1 MHHSEAKDPELVLR
15 AEIMMIVATM
25 HSRLTTE
32 TLLDHLIVPVMLFSF
47 AGCRVR
53 ILIAIHDGQN
63 LGIAMSGFMEYSEG
77 SQDLWDML
85 TRYLGCGINNRL
97 STEKLLSAYLEEA
110 LPWREKCS

>member
-15 AEIMMIVATM
+15 EEVMMIVATI

-32 TLLDHLIVPVMLFSF
+32 TLLDHLSVPVMLFSF

-63 LGIAMSGFMEYSEG
+63 LRIAMSRIM
-77 SQDLWDML
+77 
-85 TRYLGCGINNRL
+85 
-97 STEKLLSAYLEEA
+97 
-110 LPWREKCS
+110 